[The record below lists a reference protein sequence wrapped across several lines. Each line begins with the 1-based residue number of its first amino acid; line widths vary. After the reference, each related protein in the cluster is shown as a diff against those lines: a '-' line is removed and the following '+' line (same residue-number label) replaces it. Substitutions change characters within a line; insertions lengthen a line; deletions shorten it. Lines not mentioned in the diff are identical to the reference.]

1 MKSTMIW
8 KIAFVGLVIG
18 LTGCSKD
25 KKGEEPTSQLSRFL
39 WTTKADAEA
48 AQIKVINQYG
58 EALEGAQILI
68 GDSQGTP
75 FRGNYLI
82 TDKSGSAIVPKLWE
96 TPASV
101 TVDAIGYIR
110 QTLLNVKPGNITL
123 KLNSAFLAERAE
135 LRGQVTG
142 LPVANGDK
150 LIDFA
155 LVMPAVSKAD
165 FLNFDIGQVI
175 SPYSDKLS
183 AAGQENN
190 IPSNISLP
198 KQKESYFINVTLD
211 KPVYRL
217 KVPTL
222 GPKRFVTARGRF
234 VFKDV
239 VKELRDGKP
248 FHELINHFTIQGGSM
263 REATLVGPVTNLDIP
278 GTDLEF
284 KNTIA
289 VSSANAQADEILLV
303 LAASELSG
311 TMIPTDVKKAVNGK
325 ATALQSLANSPAFV
339 ISVVKKQSEFM
350 SSNPGA
356 DRMSASLL
364 PFVAGATQNL
374 LPLMANPSITTAG
387 NYVIN
392 LAAVQAV
399 EGINPIATSAVI
411 SDLIETQDGD
421 NRVISTNKKWE
432 IIGLGWNQKISLP
445 KWPLDN
451 STGRKRVEVNFIGST
466 TSKSTN
472 LDDSLIQN
480 ATHVTHASTDF

>member
-1 MKSTMIW
+1 MKFRMIL
-8 KIAFVGLVIG
+8 KIALFGLVIG
-18 LTGCSKD
+18 LTGCNKD
-25 KKGEEPTSQLSRFL
+25 KKGEEPTSQLVRFL
-39 WTTKADAEA
+39 WTEKADVAA

-58 EALEGAQILI
+58 EAVVGAQVLI
-68 GDSQGTP
+68 GDAQGSP
-75 FRGNYLI
+75 FRGNFIL
-82 TDKSGSAIVPKLWE
+82 TDKSGAAVVPTLWE
-96 TPASV
+96 APASV
-101 TVDAIGYIR
+101 TVDAKGYIR

-123 KLNSAFLAERAE
+123 KLNSAYLAERAE

-142 LPVANGDK
+142 LPVVNGDK

-155 LVMPAVSKAD
+155 LVMPAVSKSD
-165 FLNFDIGQVI
+165 LLNFDIGQVI

-183 AAGQENN
+183 AAGQEND
-190 IPSNISLP
+190 IPSNISIP
-198 KQKESYFINVTLD
+198 KQKESYFISVTLD

-248 FHELINHFTIQGGSM
+248 FHELINYFTIHGGSM
-263 REATLVGPVTNLDIP
+263 REATLVDAVTNLDIP

-289 VSSANAQADEILLV
+289 VNSANAQADEVLLV
-303 LAASELSG
+303 LATSELSG
-311 TMIPTDVKKAVNGK
+311 TMIPTDVKRAVNGK
-325 ATALQSLANSPAFV
+325 PTALQSLVGSPAFV
-339 ISVVKKQSEFM
+339 ISVIKKQAEFM
-350 SSNPGA
+350 ANTPGA
-356 DRMSASLL
+356 DRMSASLV
-364 PFVAGATQNL
+364 PFVAGATQKL
-374 LPLMANPSITTAG
+374 LPLMANPSITTTV

-392 LAAVQAV
+392 LAAVQSV
-399 EGINPIATSAVI
+399 EGINAIATSAVI
-411 SDLIETQDGD
+411 SDLVETQDGD
-421 NRVISTNKKWE
+421 KKIITTNRKWD
-432 IIGLGWNQKISLP
+432 IIGLGWNQQINLP

-451 STGRKRVEVNFIGST
+451 ATGRKRVEVNFIGST

>member
-1 MKSTMIW
+1 MKSKMILS
-8 KIAFVGLVIG
+8 IALVGLVIG
-18 LTGCSKD
+18 LTGCNKD

-39 WTTKADAEA
+39 WTEKEDVES

-58 EALEGAQILI
+58 EPVASAQILI
-68 GDSQGTP
+68 GEAQGNP
-75 FRGNYLI
+75 FKDNFI
-82 TDKSGSAIVPKLWE
+82 FTDKFGAAVVPTLWE

-101 TVDAIGYIR
+101 TVDAKGYIR
-110 QTLLNVKPGNITL
+110 QTLLNVKPGNITF
-123 KLNSAFLAERAE
+123 KLNSAYLAQRAE

-142 LPVANGDK
+142 LPVVNGDK

-155 LVMPAVSKAD
+155 LVMPAFSKSD
-165 FLNFDIGQVI
+165 LLNFDIGQVL

-183 AAGQENN
+183 AAGEEND

-198 KQKESYFINVTLD
+198 KQKESYFISVTLD
-211 KPVYRL
+211 KPVYRV
-217 KVPTL
+217 KVPSL

-234 VFKDV
+234 VFKDI

-248 FHELINHFTIQGGSM
+248 FHELINYFSFQGGSM
-263 REATLVGPVTNLDIP
+263 REANLINAVTLLDIP
-278 GTDLEF
+278 GTELEF

-289 VSSANAQADEILLV
+289 VNSANAQADEVLLV
-303 LAASELSG
+303 LATSELSG
-311 TMIPTDVKKAVNGK
+311 SMIPTDIKRAVNGK
-325 ATALQSLANSPAFV
+325 PTALQSLVGSPVFV
-339 ISVVKKQSEFM
+339 ISVLKKQAEFM
-350 SSNPGA
+350 ATTPGA
-356 DRMSASLL
+356 DRMSASLV
-364 PFVAGATQNL
+364 PFLAGANQKL

-392 LAAVQAV
+392 LAAVQSV
-399 EGINPIATSAVI
+399 DGINPIATSAVI
-411 SDLIETQDGD
+411 SDLIEAQDGD
-421 NRVISTNKKWE
+421 KKMITTIRKWD
-432 IIGLGWNQKISLP
+432 IIGLGWNQQISLP

-451 STGRKRVEVNFIGST
+451 PNGRKRVEVNFIGST